1 MYINI
6 KKGKKMKKEI
16 SKKEA
21 SSKTKKSNSII
32 QVAKLTGVST
42 SLLRKYEREGLLNPK
57 RKEENHYRE
66 YDAENI
72 SRILGIRQFRK
83 LGIPLKEIEELLSGN
98 NLQKNLISLQ
108 KYRSELLERIQR
120 EKEISYYL
128 SHLIDMLEN
137 HDKRVT
143 YRVLPPQF
151 YIEYNLDD
159 AFIADKEKIKLIT
172 WMLNENTCT
181 YLAAL
186 LPEDILSAQPQ
197 EEYLRHW
204 ILASPDTSLL
214 FQEDHRFEHLPGG
227 TYAYCTISGNEESLY
242 DALKTA
248 QAEITEDGFQ
258 ISGRIMMEKNASK
271 DLYTLYI
278 PVCKI

>member
-1 MYINI
+1 M
-6 KKGKKMKKEI
+6 KKEAPKKEI
-16 SKKEA
+16 SL
-21 SSKTKKSNSII
+21 KTKNSNSII

-57 RKEENHYRE
+57 RKEENQYRE
-66 YDAENI
+66 YDAESI

-83 LGIPLKEIEELLSGN
+83 LGIPLKEIEELLGGD

-108 KYRSELLERIQR
+108 KYRNKLLDQIQR

-137 HDKRVT
+137 HDRRVT

-151 YIEYNLDD
+151 YIEYNLD
-159 AFIADKEKIKLIT
+159 AALIADQEKMKLIT

-181 YLAAL
+181 YLAVL
-186 LPEDILSAQPQ
+186 LPADILSDQPQ
-197 EEYLRHW
+197 KEYPRQW
-204 ILASPDTSLL
+204 ILASPDTSSL
-214 FQEDHRFEHLPGG
+214 FQEDQRFEHLPGG
-227 TYAYCTISGNEESLY
+227 TYAYCTVSGNEENLY
-242 DALKTA
+242 DAVKNA
-248 QAEITEDGFQ
+248 EAEITEDGFQ
-258 ISGRIMMEKNASK
+258 ISGRIMAEKNASK

-278 PVCKI
+278 PVCKK